1 MKVETD
7 RETTLPI
14 MVGTA
19 DGMGLAIARALV
31 AEPGQAWRIHL
42 VDVKPEEEAGRH
54 AVASLL
60 SSSSGTTNSQVVY
73 HQADVI
79 DYAQL
84 AAVFRAAFL
93 GGDGGQRRLDWVF
106 ANAGVFE
113 RTKYFTDDDEPPS
126 KDRGDDND
134 EPPPPPPDYKALEVN
149 LQGAVNTVHLA
160 RHYISRSTAAGGGE
174 VEGEGGSGSIVV
186 TASCSSFWPTYWA
199 PIYTASKCMYQG
211 DQPAYFWGEGGRGL
225 ILKTSSPLPTPPLLL
240 LPIHQMTPSP
250 PPPRALPKS

>member
-1 MKVETD
+1 MQ
-7 RETTLPI
+7 
-14 MVGTA
+14 TA
-19 DGMGLAIARALV
+19 DGMGLAIAQALV
-31 AEPGQAWRIHL
+31 AESEQGGGGGCKWNIHL

-60 SSSSGTTNSQVVY
+60 GLSSPSGSQAANVVVY
-73 HQADVI
+73 HQADVA

-113 RTKYFTDDDEPPS
+113 RTKYFADDDEPPS

-211 DQPAYFWGEGGRGL
+211 DQPAYFGGGG
-225 ILKTSSPLPTPPLLL
+225 
-240 LPIHQMTPSP
+240 
-250 PPPRALPKS
+250 